1 MILSLKLIV
10 MTSVWTPF
18 TNPATCFVAA
28 GKGRTRDSC
37 KALTSNGAAI
47 IMKGLLFLY
56 AKSRVDRRYVVRQ
69 VCLSGS
75 KAVRHFPTAN
85 SAVLHRLDFFPATKN
100 N

>member
-18 TNPATCFVAA
+18 TNPTTCFVAA

-47 IMKGLLFLY
+47 IMKVFYFYMQSQEVIEGTLFD
-56 AKSRVDRRYVVRQ
+56 K
-69 VCLSGS
+69 CLSAS
-75 KAVRHFPTAN
+75 KAVRYFPTAN

>member
-1 MILSLKLIV
+1 

-37 KALTSNGAAI
+37 KASTSNGAAMI
-47 IMKGLLFLY
+47 IKVCYFYMQSQEVIEGVLFD
-56 AKSRVDRRYVVRQ
+56 K
-69 VCLSGS
+69 CLSAS